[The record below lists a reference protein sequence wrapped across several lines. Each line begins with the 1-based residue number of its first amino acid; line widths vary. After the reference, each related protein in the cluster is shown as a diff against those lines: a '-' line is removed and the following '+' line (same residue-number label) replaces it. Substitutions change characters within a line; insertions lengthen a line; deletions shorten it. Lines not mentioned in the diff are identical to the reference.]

1 MISNTQRKRIM
12 LHIAAF
18 MIIML
23 YNYLNTFI
31 PGSSHDIISFSY
43 MGFVVVWYLS
53 IKERVINDSMRRF
66 FFIGALSLVL
76 LFILRLA
83 RWNYFGMYEMPNEL
97 LRYMNYIP
105 LILIPMV
112 SLNSA
117 LMVGVYNREKTR
129 RLIAMLWIVG
139 IGLCALVVTNTFH
152 NFAFRIKDSNPD
164 SFSYSYGPGYY
175 IIVFFSLTSI
185 ISAFIILIHRCR
197 LSTSRR
203 LAFIPILTL
212 VVGIALIA
220 VYFVSGGAP
229 KLFGSKLYNLQEVYI
244 FLYIAFWESC
254 IQIGLIP
261 TNSDYGKVFEAS
273 GLDAYICDINDK
285 TVYSTKNYT
294 PHEGSDDYRVTE
306 QDIRG
311 GKVVW
316 QDDIS
321 SVKEIRASLIEVTKE
336 LADENE
342 LLELEHEMS
351 SRKEELESLRNL
363 YDELYDSVNPEIR
376 SLRKLLTD
384 IRQNGSDELPL
395 IRQAAVLGAFIKRR
409 SNLSILAHNS
419 NEIDMKELEY
429 SLRESMYYLS
439 LANVKCSVM
448 MGGRGSVPAE
458 VLIRMY
464 EIFHAVSSELIG
476 KKCNIMVNV
485 SGPEKLSMKIMIDS
499 LVGEDFTERLKDRFK
514 EGLEVSYD
522 KDEGITYIICR

>member
-1 MISNTQRKRIM
+1 M
-12 LHIAAF
+12 
-18 MIIML
+18 
-23 YNYLNTFI
+23 
-31 PGSSHDIISFSY
+31 
-43 MGFVVVWYLS
+43 
-53 IKERVINDSMRRF
+53 
-66 FFIGALSLVL
+66 
-76 LFILRLA
+76 
-83 RWNYFGMYEMPNEL
+83 
-97 LRYMNYIP
+97 
-105 LILIPMV
+105 
-112 SLNSA
+112 
-117 LMVGVYNREKTR
+117 
-129 RLIAMLWIVG
+129 
-139 IGLCALVVTNTFH
+139 
-152 NFAFRIKDSNPD
+152 
-164 SFSYSYGPGYY
+164 
-175 IIVFFSLTSI
+175 
-185 ISAFIILIHRCR
+185 
-197 LSTSRR
+197 
-203 LAFIPILTL
+203 
-212 VVGIALIA
+212 VGIALIA

-395 IRQAAVLGAFIKRR
+395 IRHAAVLGAFIKRR

-514 EGLEVSYD
+514 EGLEVSFD

>member
-12 LHIAAF
+12 LYIAAF

-43 MGFVVVWYLS
+43 MGFVVVWSLS

-66 FFIGALSLVL
+66 FFVGALSLIM
-76 LFILRLA
+76 LFILRLT
-83 RWNYFGMYEMPNEL
+83 RWNYFGMFEKPNEL

-105 LILIPMV
+105 LILIPLV

-117 LMVGVYNREKTR
+117 LMVGVYDREKTR
-129 RLIAMLWIVG
+129 RLSIVLWTVG
-139 IGLCALVVTNTFH
+139 IILCAVTVTNTFH
-152 NFAFRIKDSNPD
+152 NFAFKIKDSNPD
-164 SFSYSYGPGYY
+164 NFSYSYGPGYY
-175 IIVFFSLTSI
+175 IIVLFSLTSI
-185 ISAFIILIHRCR
+185 ISAFVILIHRCR
-197 LSTSRR
+197 LSASRR
-203 LAFIPILTL
+203 LAYIPILSL
-212 VVGIALIA
+212 VIGIVLIA
-220 VYFVSGGAP
+220 VYFVAGGAP
-229 KLFGSKLYNLQEVYI
+229 KLFGSKLYNLQEIYI
-244 FLYIAFWESC
+244 FFYIAFWESC

-261 TNSDYGKVFEAS
+261 TNSDYGKIFEAS
-273 GLDAYICDINDK
+273 GLDAYISDRNDK
-285 TVYSTKNYT
+285 TVYSTKSYT
-294 PHEGSDDYRVTE
+294 PHEDSDDFRVTE

-321 SVKEIRASLIEVTKE
+321 SVKEIKASLLEITRE

-376 SLRKLLTD
+376 SLRKLLAD
-384 IRQNGSDELPL
+384 IKQHSADELPY

-419 NEIDMKELEY
+419 PEIDMKELEY

-448 MGGRGSVPAE
+448 MGGKGKVPDEA
-458 VLIRMY
+458 LIRMY
-464 EIFHAVSSELIG
+464 EIFHAVSSELIS

-485 SGPEKLSMKIMIDS
+485 SGPENISMKIMIDS
-499 LVGEDFTERLKDRFK
+499 LVSEDFAETLKNRFK
-514 EGLEVSYD
+514 EGLEVTFD
-522 KDEGITYIICR
+522 KDEEITYIICR

>member
-12 LHIAAF
+12 LYIAAF

-53 IKERVINDSMRRF
+53 IKERVIDNSMRRCF
-66 FFIGALSLVL
+66 LVGILSLIL

-83 RWNYFGMYEMPNEL
+83 RWNYFGMYERPNEL

-105 LILIPMV
+105 LIFIPLV
-112 SLNSA
+112 SLNAS
-117 LMVGVYNREKTR
+117 LMVGVYNRTKTR
-129 RLIAMLWIVG
+129 RLLMVLWIVG
-139 IGLCALVVTNTFH
+139 ISLCVLVVTNTFH
-152 NFAFRIKDSNPD
+152 NFAFRIKDSSPD

-175 IIVFFSLTSI
+175 IIVLFSLTSI

-197 LSTSRR
+197 LSASRR
-203 LAFIPILTL
+203 LAYIPILVL
-212 VVGIALIA
+212 VFGIVLIA

-229 KLFGSKLYNLQEVYI
+229 KLFGSKLYNLQEIYI

-273 GLDAYICDINDK
+273 DLDAYISDRK
-285 TVYSTKNYT
+285 GKMVYSTKSYT
-294 PHEGSDDYRVTE
+294 PHDGSDDHRVTE

-311 GKVVW
+311 GKVIW

-321 SVKEIRASLIEVTKE
+321 SVKEIRASLTEVTKE

-351 SRKEELESLRNL
+351 SRREELESLRNL

-376 SLRKLLTD
+376 SLRKLLAD
-384 IRQNGSDELPL
+384 IKQNGSEELPY

-419 NEIDMKELEY
+419 PEIDMKELEY

-458 VLIRMY
+458 TLIRLY
-464 EIFHAVSSELIG
+464 EVFHVVSSELIR

-485 SGPEKLSMKIMIDS
+485 SESADLTMKIMIDR
-499 LVGEDFTERLKDRFK
+499 LVGEEFIESLKNRFK
-514 EGLEVSYD
+514 EGLEVSFD
-522 KDEGITYIICR
+522 RDEGITYIICR

>member
-12 LHIAAF
+12 LYIAAF

-53 IKERVINDSMRRF
+53 IKERVIDDSMRRCF
-66 FFIGALSLVL
+66 LIGILSLIL

-83 RWNYFGMYEMPNEL
+83 RWNYFGMYERPNEL

-105 LILIPMV
+105 LIFIPLV
-112 SLNSA
+112 SLNAA
-117 LMVGVYNREKTR
+117 LMVGIYNREKTR
-129 RLIAMLWIVG
+129 FLLTVLWIVG
-139 IGLCALVVTNTFH
+139 IILCTVVVSNTFH
-152 NFAFRIKDSNPD
+152 NFVFKIKDSNPD
-164 SFSYSYGPGYY
+164 NFSYSFGPGYY
-175 IIVFFSLTSI
+175 IIVLFSLTSI
-185 ISAFIILIHRCR
+185 IAAFIILMHRCR

-203 LAFIPILTL
+203 MAYIPIIIL
-212 VVGIALIA
+212 VFGILLIA
-220 VYFVSGGAP
+220 VYFVCAGAP
-229 KLFGSKLYNLQEVYI
+229 KLFGSKLYNLQEIYI

-261 TNSDYGKVFEAS
+261 TNSDYGKIFEAS
-273 GLDAYICDINDK
+273 MLDAYISDRNGNM
-285 TVYSTKNYT
+285 VYSTKNYT
-294 PHEGSDDYRVTE
+294 PNEEKDNKRVTE
-306 QDIRG
+306 QDIRA

-321 SVKEIRASLIEVTKE
+321 SVKEIKASLTEVTKE

-351 SRKEELESLRNL
+351 SKREELESLRNL

-376 SLRKLLTD
+376 SLRKLLTE
-384 IRQNGSDELPL
+384 IRQNRSDELPL

-419 NEIDMKELEY
+419 PEIDMKELEY

-439 LANVKCSVM
+439 LAGIKCSVM
-448 MGGRGSVPAE
+448 MDGKGKVSAE
-458 VLIRMY
+458 KLIRMY
-464 EIFHAVSSELIG
+464 EIFHVVSSELISM
-476 KKCNIMVNV
+476 KCNVMVNV
-485 SGPEKLSMKIMIDS
+485 SNSADLTMKLMIDR
-499 LVGEDFTERLKDRFK
+499 LVDDEFIETLKGKFTD
-514 EGLEVSYD
+514 GLELSFD